1 MFHHHDLTSL
11 GSVRANDGHLG
22 VLPDI
27 TGGLPPLS
35 EEQDPVPLEWG
46 VRGGGEVQVI
56 VTELNIE
63 HTIHIPHHLQTNCA
77 GYLLQGICRKILL

>member
-27 TGGLPPLS
+27 TGRLAPLS
-35 EEQDPVPLEWG
+35 EEEDAVPLQWS
-46 VRGGGEVQVI
+46 VRSVGEVQVVI
-56 VTELNIE
+56 AELNSE
-63 HTIHIPHHLQTNCA
+63 QTPSSS
-77 GYLLQGICRKILL
+77 GSD